1 MSAFQAE
8 RQEFESPI
16 SLPHYGILM
25 SLISQMDRD
34 LAIEALD
41 FYLFSKGNDFTE
53 AKRAEVNALLNWV
66 KLEKSKHEH

>member
-53 AKRAEVNALLNWV
+53 AKRAEVNALLNWI
-66 KLEKSKHEH
+66 KLEYFKHEN